1 MSDVRIG
8 LRFDAYVAEKTDRL
22 PLMAAGNQLANWL
35 AAASGTKH
43 AIEWEWR
50 DSDTLDPPGPGAIA
64 SVMSLVGDVARDASL
79 ADIAARRRLK
89 LGSLLPNGKQPF
101 FSARSFVMCRA

>member
-79 ADIAARRRLK
+79 ADIAARRRLQ

>member
-1 MSDVRIG
+1 MSEVRIG

-22 PLMAAGNQLANWL
+22 PLMAAGSQLANWL

-50 DSDTLDPPGPGAIA
+50 DGDTLGPPSPSAVA
-64 SVMSLVGDVARDASL
+64 SVMSLVGDVARDSVGACS
-79 ADIAARRRLK
+79 
-89 LGSLLPNGKQPF
+89 
-101 FSARSFVMCRA
+101 SARWRK